1 MLPSVSPD
9 SLVYHPL
16 IKSSAQYDDQ
26 QAIPGVDEA
35 NSFSFYG
42 GLMYTDFSLSNTSLQ
57 VSGLGPHSKPNL
69 VSSSPSQQLTQIPS
83 VTTVYSAT
91 PYSSLSLK
99 QFYFGCFLM
108 TAQGEASSSAACN
121 LQVTSYLSSSSS
133 PYATA
138 NFVFSPSVS
147 DLTSTPMIEAVLPAS
162 GFDKVQKIT
171 LQQSPAL
178 TVGFGLDN
186 MVYTLNW

>member
-9 SLVYHPL
+9 SLVYHSL
-16 IKSSAQYDDQ
+16 IKSSAQYDDE
-26 QAIPGVDEA
+26 QAVPGIDQE
-35 NSFSFYG
+35 NPFSFYD
-42 GLMYTDFSLSNTSLQ
+42 GLTYIGFSLSNTSLQ
-57 VSGLGPHSKPNL
+57 VSGLGAYSKPNS

-91 PYSSLSLK
+91 PYSSFSMK
-99 QFYFGCFLM
+99 QFHFGCFLM
-108 TAQGEASSSAACN
+108 TAQGLASSSADCN

-133 PYATA
+133 PYSTA

-147 DLTSTPMIEAVLPAS
+147 DLTSSPMIEADLPAS
-162 GFDKVQKIT
+162 GFDKVQRVT
-171 LQQSPAL
+171 FQQSPAL

-186 MVYTLNW
+186 MVYTLNS